1 LGGPALE
8 YILIVCFRIERGQ
21 NDLYYSMKKAKRGL
35 VIIFNQEDFDEIDGH
50 KVDPRD
56 GTSEDV
62 ERLSKTFTRLRF
74 DIDEQKNLSY
84 REIMQYISKGT
95 SVITYFSYMTEKF
108 VVMFVDPCIIV

>member
-8 YILIVCFRIERGQ
+8 YILIVCFRKERGQ
-21 NDLYYSMKKAKRGL
+21 NGLYYSMKKAARGL
-35 VIIFNQEDFDEIDGH
+35 VIIFNQEVFDKIDGH
-50 KVDPRD
+50 SAPRRD

-62 ERLSKTFTRLRF
+62 KRLSRTFSLLRF
-74 DIDEQKNLSY
+74 EIDEQKDKTHE
-84 REIMQYISKGT
+84 EIMQYISDGT